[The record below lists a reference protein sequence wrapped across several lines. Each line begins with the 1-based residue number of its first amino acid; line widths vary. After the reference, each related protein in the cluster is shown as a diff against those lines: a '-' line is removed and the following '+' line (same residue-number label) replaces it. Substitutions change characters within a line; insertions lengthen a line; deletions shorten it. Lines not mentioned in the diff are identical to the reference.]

1 MAPSGGG
8 SDSHY
13 LFDVHCDGVFYF
25 EQLRYENGGV
35 FYMRVAKDKKMDY
48 ASLCEYL
55 KEKTE
60 QNFFSLFFCLPGC
73 ELGVN

>member
-1 MAPSGGG
+1 MMAPSGG

-13 LFDVHCDGVFYF
+13 LFDVHCD
-25 EQLRYENGGV
+25 GV

-55 KEKTE
+55 KEKKKD
-60 QNFFSLFFCLPGC
+60 
-73 ELGVN
+73 

>member
-1 MAPSGGG
+1 M
-8 SDSHY
+8 
-13 LFDVHCDGVFYF
+13 FYF

-55 KEKTE
+55 KEKE
-60 QNFFSLFFCLPGC
+60 QKFFSFFFCLPGC